1 MTRRAWLSVILAWL
15 LLAALAIG
23 VYVFVAVVHHAPT
36 HQPAPPPTVCPEDDP
51 RWNCLATG
59 NHHGVRTG

>member
-1 MTRRAWLSVILAWL
+1 MTRRAWLSVILGWL

-36 HQPAPPPTVCPEDDP
+36 HQPAPPPPCAPKMTPV
-51 RWNCLATG
+51 RNCLATG